1 MLRVSAVAEL
11 LAAAVAEPD
20 ARSGE
25 PVVAAAGPGEAVEAL
40 ASLFA
45 AQAAER
51 PGPALPGE
59 FAARARPTASEKL
72 LRVGAAVVAAGS
84 QPASALIPERAALSQ
99 KPSHLLL
106 VAWETPPC
114 PTFSDRPR
122 TPERWGLLRLETS
135 IPAQVFHWGS
145 ALRAPVRPRPKARE
159 GHPWCPALAA
169 YWLSATLAGIRLQ
182 AAACSVPRS
191 ARLACREYPI
201 LQRD

>member
-1 MLRVSAVAEL
+1 VAEQ
-11 LAAAVAEPD
+11 LAAAAEPD
-20 ARSGE
+20 ARSGD
-25 PVVAAAGPGEAVEAL
+25 PAAAAAVVRLGPVAAAL

-45 AQAAER
+45 AQAAAAAER

-72 LRVGAAVVAAGS
+72 PRVWAAVVAAGS

-99 KPSHLLL
+99 RPSHLLL
-106 VAWETPPC
+106 VAWETPQC

-122 TPERWGLLRLETS
+122 PPERWALMRLETS

-159 GHPWCPALAA
+159 GHPLCPALAA
-169 YWLSATLAGIRLQ
+169 YWPSAMLAGMRLQ

-191 ARLACREYPI
+191 ARLAYREYPV